1 MKYSEIAGETVPDWR
16 TVASMNPAPEIVPA
30 PVGGHAGPALCP
42 TDAEQRILR
51 NDNGML
57 KIKNYSLVMKIMS
70 KAVEL
75 TIAEGSGDKKDYANP
90 EFQIRMNS
98 SAA

>member
-1 MKYSEIAGETVPDWR
+1 MQGQRY
-16 TVASMNPAPEIVPA
+16 APPMLNKCSC
-30 PVGGHAGPALCP
+30 G
-42 TDAEQRILR
+42 
-51 NDNGML
+51 NDNSRL
-57 KIKNYSLVMKIMS
+57 KRKNYSRVMKIMS

>member
-1 MKYSEIAGETVPDWR
+1 MQGQRY
-16 TVASMNPAPEIVPA
+16 APPMLNKGSYA
-30 PVGGHAGPALCP
+30 
-42 TDAEQRILR
+42 
-51 NDNGML
+51 NDTSML
-57 KIKNYSLVMKIMS
+57 KRKNYSLVMKIMS

-75 TIAEGSGDKKDYANP
+75 TIADGKKKKKDYANP

>member
-1 MKYSEIAGETVPDWR
+1 MQGQRY
-16 TVASMNPAPEIVPA
+16 APPMLNNGSYA
-30 PVGGHAGPALCP
+30 
-42 TDAEQRILR
+42 
-51 NDNGML
+51 NDNSML
-57 KIKNYSLVMKIMS
+57 KRKNYSLVMKIMF

>member
-1 MKYSEIAGETVPDWR
+1 MQGQRY
-16 TVASMNPAPEIVPA
+16 APPMLNKGSYAI
-30 PVGGHAGPALCP
+30 
-42 TDAEQRILR
+42 
-51 NDNGML
+51 DNSML
-57 KIKNYSLVMKIMS
+57 KRKNYSLVMKIMS

-75 TIAEGSGDKKDYANP
+75 TIAEGADDKKDYANP